1 MKKRI
6 KYFTT
11 IVLCG
16 VLMMINI
23 GIVNAS
29 ELDNKKIIEKEII
42 LNIDSNSIDITP
54 FASVTYQRHNVDT
67 FTDTVRGKTLQA
79 NVTLKVIIR
88 VNESTG
94 VISSYSGPY
103 LNSNWIDVG
112 AYEGY
117 LIDVSTNATYS
128 ASRRTLHC
136 TGKFKIYAR
145 AATGADEHVSKEFTI
160 SLDAG

>member
-54 FASVTYQRHNVDT
+54 FASVTYHRHNVDT
-67 FTDTVRGKTLQA
+67 FVDTVKGKKLQA

-94 VISSYSGPY
+94 VITSFSGP
-103 LNSNWIDVG
+103 S
-112 AYEGY
+112 
-117 LIDVSTNATYS
+117 VSMYS
-128 ASRRTLHC
+128 PSRWWSSIR
-136 TGKFKIYAR
+136 K
-145 AATGADEHVSKEFTI
+145 TI
-160 SLDAG
+160 

>member
-67 FTDTVRGKTLQA
+67 FVDTVKGKKLQA

-94 VISSYSGPY
+94 VITSFSGPSVSMY
-103 LNSNWIDVG
+103 SPAGGGAVSEKLYDINTSYKWGSAAHRSIDF
-112 AYEGY
+112 
-117 LIDVSTNATYS
+117 TY
-128 ASRRTLHC
+128 R
-136 TGKFKIYAR
+136 
-145 AATGADEHVSKEFTI
+145 
-160 SLDAG
+160 